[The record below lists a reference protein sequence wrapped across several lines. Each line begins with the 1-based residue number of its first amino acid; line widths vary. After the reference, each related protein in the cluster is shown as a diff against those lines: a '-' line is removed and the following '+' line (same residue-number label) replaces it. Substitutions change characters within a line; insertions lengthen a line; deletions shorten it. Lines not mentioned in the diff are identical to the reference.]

1 MSWLSI
7 LNVSNLKRGAKMLP
21 HYLIEGNDV
30 QARFLD
36 EAVRGTKVV
45 TNRRYVA
52 DAAGKINV
60 AEETARV
67 GGKGLKNFGQTL
79 KDSFKASE
87 RASTAAYAANGGSAW
102 QYLKN
107 AFKSIPG
114 ELATGWKTG
123 GAAVAKDA
131 GRLAK
136 LGGSFK
142 GLGSAIGKRMPF
154 IGTAIYALTTLPNIF
169 RATKE
174 AGVVAGAGEVV
185 KTVGSLTGFT
195 VGCAIGQA
203 LIPIPFVGGLVGGLV
218 GGFIADKIVGKSY
231 TEKKAELQQ
240 QALVQAQQ
248 AVPQGHMDTG
258 STNPFAAGLTPE
270 QQYQL
275 AMLQQQYGPTV
286 RV

>member
-7 LNVSNLKRGAKMLP
+7 LNARNLKRGAKMLP
-21 HYLIEGNDV
+21 HYLIEGSNV
-30 QARFLD
+30 QEESLKRIVKGVKNA
-36 EAVRGTKVV
+36 E
-45 TNRRYVA
+45 
-52 DAAGKINV
+52 GKYSGG
-60 AEETARV
+60 V
-67 GGKGLKNFGQTL
+67 GYKNFG
-79 KDSFKASE
+79 KSFKTSLLDAENASQV
-87 RASTAAYAANGGSAW
+87 AYAANGGSA
-102 QYLKN
+102 LKYIKN
-107 AFKSIPG
+107 SFKQIPG

-142 GLGSAIGKRMPF
+142 GLGKAIGKRMPF

-174 AGVVAGAGEVV
+174 AGVVTGAGEVL
-185 KTVGSLTGFT
+185 KTVGSMAGFT
-195 VGCAIGQA
+195 VGCVIGNVVFPG
-203 LIPIPFVGGLVGGLV
+203 LGGLIGGLI
-218 GGFIADKIVGKSY
+218 GGFVADKIVGKSY

-286 RV
+286 RM

>member
-21 HYLIEGNDV
+21 HYLIEGNNV
-30 QARFLD
+30 QAESLERV
-36 EAVRGTKVV
+36 VRGVKG
-45 TNRRYVA
+45 A
-52 DAAGKINV
+52 DGKYTGGAGY
-60 AEETARV
+60 
-67 GGKGLKNFGQTL
+67 KNFGKSVKT
-79 KDSFKASE
+79 SFLDAEKAAQS
-87 RASTAAYAANGGSAW
+87 AYAAHGGSAW
-102 QYLKN
+102 KYIKD
-107 AFKSIPG
+107 ACKSIPG
-114 ELATGWKTG
+114 ELAAGWKTG

-240 QALVQAQQ
+240 QALMQAQQ
-248 AVPQGHMDTG
+248 AIPQGHLDTG

-275 AMLQQQYGPTV
+275 AMLQQQYGPTF